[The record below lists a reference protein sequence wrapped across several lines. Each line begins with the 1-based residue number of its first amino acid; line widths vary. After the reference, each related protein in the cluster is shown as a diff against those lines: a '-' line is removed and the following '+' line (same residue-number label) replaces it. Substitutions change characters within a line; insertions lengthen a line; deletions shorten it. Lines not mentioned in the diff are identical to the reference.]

1 MTANVKRTALPNSDR
16 KEIAIL
22 DLFDFVTG
30 SHLAQEEDPIAMLI
44 VPCGHLIQSQQHGAV
59 ISFLGYQ
66 ASILM
71 NGKTL
76 AF

>member
-30 SHLAQEEDPIAMLI
+30 SHLVQ
-44 VPCGHLIQSQQHGAV
+44 
-59 ISFLGYQ
+59 
-66 ASILM
+66 
-71 NGKTL
+71 
-76 AF
+76 

>member
-30 SHLAQEEDPIAMLI
+30 SLLAQ
-44 VPCGHLIQSQQHGAV
+44 
-59 ISFLGYQ
+59 
-66 ASILM
+66 
-71 NGKTL
+71 
-76 AF
+76 